1 MNIYYIH
8 LYIYMFARRCTAHAR
23 GVVGGSNRVYEWEF
37 TRLSILIVKR
47 STDSAVCSASLKT
60 KIKKKKRSTEFFS

>member
-1 MNIYYIH
+1 M
-8 LYIYMFARRCTAHAR
+8 RCTAHAR

-47 STDSAVCSASLKT
+47 STDSAECPASLKT
-60 KIKKKKRSTEFFS
+60 EIKKRERKKIDRILFLTNGGRILA